1 MGVALLGEKYAVNA
15 REAIMSNGDV
25 ADTELTV
32 DKVLTIT
39 DPGEVDRAVHTP
51 LDRLVINFGN
61 IVSWAF
67 PLLMV
72 AIVSQVFLRGF
83 GHNQA
88 WLDDAQW
95 WIYGFAML
103 TAFGYAI
110 TTSSHV
116 RVDILHEHYSPE
128 KKARIEVFALGWL
141 LLPFLGIMLDVLL
154 HYAVSSVVAGEG
166 SDSPNGLHNLY
177 LLKVSLPILFAL
189 CILAAYAVMK
199 RNLTVY
205 SPTKLHNIIIALLPM
220 AIFSAWRLVV
230 YVLYWW
236 VYLTNSEIKPRR
248 ILREPIFESALL
260 IAVVLVGAVF
270 VISVLR
276 NRSKAE
282 G

>member
-1 MGVALLGEKYAVNA
+1 MNNDDMV
-15 REAIMSNGDV
+15 
-25 ADTELTV
+25 DTELTI
-32 DKVLTIT
+32 DKVLAIT

-51 LDRLVINFGN
+51 LDRLMINVGN
-61 IVSWAF
+61 VVAWAF
-67 PLLMV
+67 PLLML

-128 KKARIEVFALGWL
+128 KKAKIEVVAVGWL
-141 LLPFLGIMLDVLL
+141 LMPFLGIMLDVLF
-154 HYAVSSVVAGEG
+154 HYAVSSIVAGEG

-177 LLKVSLPILFAL
+177 LLKASLPILFVL
-189 CILAAYAVMK
+189 CILAAYAVMI
-199 RNLTVY
+199 RNLAVF
-205 SPTKLHNIIIALLPM
+205 SPTKLHHIIVALLPM
-220 AIFSAWRLVV
+220 VIFAAWRLVV
-230 YVLYWW
+230 YVMYWF
-236 VYLTNSEIKPRR
+236 VFFTNSDIKTRR
-248 ILREPIFESALL
+248 ILREPIFESALT
-260 IAVVLVGAVF
+260 IAVVLVAIVFAV
-270 VISVLR
+270 SYLR

-282 G
+282 V